1 MSITNKTTKQETL
14 IRKDEL
20 NKNTFKVTVNTD
32 DINILTTTNGITT
45 FTSENY
51 IDGIQLITQVPEPK
65 LQTKVVNI
73 TQNGSYTIKPDDDL
87 DALESV
93 IVGTNVPQYKIDS
106 IKIYN
111 NGYKLATVAP
121 DTLYL
126 TETTTDIKD
135 LIPELGIIYKIKN
148 NTNGLAYF
156 YASDAVE
163 YYQYITFT
171 YEYSFQEIESSELE
185 RISNSSVLGGV
196 TFYILKLASN
206 VNYPATVAFCN
217 GTTLENAIT
226 LFTYYSK
233 VVTTVTTKEYDHV
246 LTINKIITSENF
258 PIKF

>member
-73 TQNGSYTIKPDDDL
+73 TQNGTYEIKPDDDL

-106 IKIYN
+106 LSVYK
-111 NGYKLATVAP
+111 NGVITLVTLAPEIISVKQYMN
-121 DTLYL
+121 DL
-126 TETTTDIKD
+126 KD
-135 LIPELGIIYKIKN
+135 LIPEVNKLYRVKN
-148 NTNGLAYF
+148 ESGSTAQI
-156 YASDAVE
+156 YASDAE
-163 YYQYITFT
+163 SNYQYIIFYTDVVKLN
-171 YEYSFQEIESSELE
+171 INELNSKATGTIVYNGGIRYVLKTE
-185 RISNSSVLGGV
+185 GNSINDRIL
-196 TFYILKLASN
+196 L
-206 VNYPATVAFCN
+206 CN
-217 GTTLENAIT
+217 GTELSNLTPIITYYPGGVSKSSADGEKYIFGVTLEMI
-226 LFTYYSK
+226 
-233 VVTTVTTKEYDHV
+233 
-246 LTINKIITSENF
+246 SENF
-258 PIKF
+258 PIQ

>member
-65 LQTKVVNI
+65 LQSKVVNI
-73 TQNGSYTIKPDDDL
+73 TQNGTYEIKPDDDL

-111 NGYKLATVAP
+111 NGYTLATVAT
-121 DTLYL
+121 DAIYI
-126 TETTTDIKD
+126 TENDTDIAD
-135 LIPELGIIYKIKN
+135 LIPADGKLHRIVNDIQGYLYIYATKKDSYQYVLF
-148 NTNGLAYF
+148 THYMAHPTGYF
-156 YASDAVE
+156 YVKEMESDIKTIL
-163 YYQYITFT
+163 YPNGQQY
-171 YEYSFQEIESSELE
+171 
-185 RISNSSVLGGV
+185 V
-196 TFYILKLASN
+196 LKLLTSPLN
-206 VNYPATVAFCN
+206 GGQIDFCK
-217 GTTLENAIT
+217 GTTLENLT
-226 LFTYYSK
+226 PLFSYDINYSK
-233 VVTTVTTKEYDHV
+233 TTTETSTAATIILYD
-246 LTINKIITSENF
+246 TIISENF
-258 PIKF
+258 PIQ

>member
-73 TQNGSYTIKPDDDL
+73 TQNGTYEIKPDDDL

-106 IKIYN
+106 LSV
-111 NGYKLATVAP
+111 YKYGNKTLVTLAPEIISVKQYSN
-121 DTLYL
+121 DL
-126 TETTTDIKD
+126 KD
-135 LIPELGIIYKIKN
+135 LIPEVNKLYRVKN
-148 NTNGLAYF
+148 ESGSTAQI
-156 YASDAVE
+156 YASDAE
-163 YYQYITFT
+163 SNYQYIVLHRDLADLNINEL
-171 YEYSFQEIESSELE
+171 YVGESGLLIYNNVIRYVLKTEGNSINDRILFCSGTELSNLTPL
-185 RISNSSVLGGV
+185 ISYYPGGV
-196 TFYILKLASN
+196 SKTNKDSDTN
-206 VNYPATVAFCN
+206 VFEI
-217 GTTLENAIT
+217 TLEMI
-226 LFTYYSK
+226 
-233 VVTTVTTKEYDHV
+233 
-246 LTINKIITSENF
+246 SENF
-258 PIKF
+258 PVQ